1 MEEQREDFEG
11 TSNQRNWIPENFVAS
26 SLSSFTLIGHH
37 YSEAKDTKIN
47 TTITISTKIWWVWW
61 DEHWESQP
69 CRHRWSSRSFSP
81 LEQVVRG
88 KRYIIQDISYQ
99 LASHISSQQTFLCNY
114 QWNNAL
120 PKTNLCLCSDSVGS
134 QFPHRTHR
142 RLIVLLQQDP
152 VGKCIDQHCNALFA
166 WHVCLCSW
174 FGQ

>member
-37 YSEAKDTKIN
+37 YSEAKHTKID
-47 TTITISTKIWWVWW
+47 TIITISTKISWVWW

-81 LEQVVRG
+81 LEQAIVRG

-99 LASHISSQQTFLCNY
+99 LAPHTSHHNRLSCAIINAMMLYQKPTRLSWIAVSTSDTSEVNSAIATGSS
-114 QWNNAL
+114 
-120 PKTNLCLCSDSVGS
+120 
-134 QFPHRTHR
+134 
-142 RLIVLLQQDP
+142 
-152 VGKCIDQHCNALFA
+152 GKVHWPALFA